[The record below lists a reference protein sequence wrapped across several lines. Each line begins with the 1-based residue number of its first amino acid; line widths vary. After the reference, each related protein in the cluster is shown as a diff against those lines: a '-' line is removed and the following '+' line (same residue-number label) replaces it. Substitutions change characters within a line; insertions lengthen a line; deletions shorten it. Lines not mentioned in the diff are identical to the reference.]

1 MLTKKNE
8 IWHDSLCLDYSGTGK
23 AQLWPCHK
31 LGGNQK
37 WIHEKVRHFSGCL
50 FSQFISFSL
59 VCARSIIAK
68 DGAA

>member
-23 AQLWPCHK
+23 GKLWPCHK

-37 WIHEKVRHFSGCL
+37 WIHKKVRIGWSFFFYFSFCASTIFYMQL
-50 FSQFISFSL
+50 FS
-59 VCARSIIAK
+59 
-68 DGAA
+68 